1 MDSNHRSLAKSRG
14 SRQVD
19 ILQILAG
26 RPSGYPTVGH
36 CGDVRFRAL
45 VKGSMAWLL
54 CLPVGQASSLA
65 SSCCS
70 TLFLLTRPKAGL
82 FGEGPTVRIRFPPA
96 ESLVRTRQHPSVPAQ
111 LGADASGCGRK
122 NRTFASFGEYDPL
135 RSIEHDMF
143 EIRSR
148 PIGNGC
154 SGQISKSRYVA
165 PGAAATRRFPIV
177 AHRIHAIIAPSITS
191 VARRCERV
199 VVRHLHQL
207 VQLPSPNAHVPAIEQ
222 R

>member
-1 MDSNHRSLAKSRG
+1 MHRIKMVSLKCSFIGPWRIEPKLKTRSRTASSTRLSSRLFALLAPSPDPIYRSLTVAWR
-14 SRQVD
+14 
-19 ILQILAG
+19 AG
-26 RPSGYPTVGH
+26 
-36 CGDVRFRAL
+36 
-45 VKGSMAWLL
+45 
-54 CLPVGQASSLA
+54 Q
-65 SSCCS
+65 
-70 TLFLLTRPKAGL
+70 
-82 FGEGPTVRIRFPPA
+82 TVRIRFPPA

-135 RSIEHDMF
+135 CSIDDGVF
-143 EIRSR
+143 ETRSR
-148 PIGNGC
+148 PIGSGC
-154 SGQISKSRYVA
+154 SGQTSKSRYVT
-165 PGAAATRRFPIV
+165 PGPAATRWFPIV
-177 AHRIHAIIAPSITS
+177 AHWIHAIIAPSITS